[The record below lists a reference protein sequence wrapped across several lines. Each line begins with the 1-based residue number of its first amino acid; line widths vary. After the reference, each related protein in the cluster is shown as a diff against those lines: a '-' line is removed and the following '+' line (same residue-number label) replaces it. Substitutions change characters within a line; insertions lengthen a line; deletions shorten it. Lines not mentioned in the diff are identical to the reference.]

1 MDELNSL
8 ASYLSVSS
16 GKLVLDA
23 KEQVTGCHFDYE
35 ALMFNMGNII
45 PVLKAGNGLTV
56 RGLVSVAKQLVRQSE
71 TPELKGT
78 TAEERAAID
87 QWLEYRVVQV
97 DRSLQEKDVS
107 TVLRDTNAYLS
118 HHVYFVG
125 YQPTLADIILYLG
138 LYRIFMQSLFADKMS
153 KKHIAFQRNKI
164 FSDNIYFFGRSYIV
178 VAEKIE
184 KEAER
189 RRRRYV
195 FIERAEFS
203 K

>member
-23 KEQVTGCHFDYE
+23 KEQ
-35 ALMFNMGNII
+35 I

-107 TVLRDTNAYLS
+107 SVLRDTNAYLS

-138 LYRIFMQSLFADKMS
+138 LYRIFVHLQAHRQTLNISSEIQPNLPPIHCLGPHMDQCLLYVAYLASTKS
-153 KKHIAFQRNKI
+153 KFCCL
-164 FSDNIYFFGRSYIV
+164 
-178 VAEKIE
+178 
-184 KEAER
+184 
-189 RRRRYV
+189 
-195 FIERAEFS
+195 
-203 K
+203 

>member
-1 MDELNSL
+1 MPIFTQSHQVNMDELNSL

-23 KEQVTGCHFDYE
+23 KEQ
-35 ALMFNMGNII
+35 I

-138 LYRIFMQSLFADKMS
+138 LYRIFEDLTFMEKQKYVHVCRWFSNMQSLFADKMS

-164 FSDNIYFFGRSYIV
+164 FSGTGH
-178 VAEKIE
+178 
-184 KEAER
+184 
-189 RRRRYV
+189 
-195 FIERAEFS
+195 
-203 K
+203 